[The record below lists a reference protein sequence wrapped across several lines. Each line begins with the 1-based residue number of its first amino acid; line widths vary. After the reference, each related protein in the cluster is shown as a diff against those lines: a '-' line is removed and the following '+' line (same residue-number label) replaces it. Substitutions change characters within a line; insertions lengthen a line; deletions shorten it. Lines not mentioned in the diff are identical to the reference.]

1 MNDTTHH
8 LKFTTTHEW
17 IKTDEHD
24 MTVGITEHAQQLL
37 GDMVFVNLPDIGQH
51 VSAGDEVGVV
61 ESVKAA
67 SDFYAPI
74 SGTVV
79 AINSDVNEDP
89 SLVNQDPYGAGWLIK
104 IKAEH
109 PEELNTLLDAKTY
122 HNDIVKDE

>member
-67 SDFYAPI
+67 SDYYAPI

-89 SLVNQDPYGAGWLIK
+89 SLVNQDPFGAGWLIK
-104 IKAEH
+104 IKADH